1 MDDKWLYINCE
12 HKYINERENEF
23 IVFICKNVSKK
34 RFLSKSKN
42 TFHSQ
47 KVSFKVSMLIPI
59 AKINPANILILAWFA
74 KINPAIIYL
83 KLINTRKICTLM
95 HNATYYANIDK
106 IFQAHSYMG
115 NNSINMY

>member
-1 MDDKWLYINCE
+1 MNSLFLFAKM
-12 HKYINERENEF
+12 F
-23 IVFICKNVSKK
+23 QKK

-47 KVSFKVSMLIPI
+47 KVSFKVPMFIPI

-106 IFQAHSYMG
+106 IFQSHSYMG